1 MKLSFDKILIV
12 RLGALGDIINSLPV
26 LGTLRQ
32 HFPKSYIAWAVE
44 DKNASL
50 LKGHPLLDDVF
61 IFQRRQWAPHWSTH
75 PRYALSQASQFMS
88 SMRKQRFDIAL
99 DLQGNLKSGIIIA
112 SSNAQVRVGFKKGL
126 VKESN
131 HRFTNYHVDLPEVHI
146 NRVERY
152 LGLIKGLG
160 IDITKA
166 TRPERVKSL
175 IYIPPRDQK
184 AIEHYLVSRNI
195 KDRDFVII
203 HPGTSPFGAYKRW
216 SASNYAGL
224 VDKISQ
230 LNPSLKIIFTWG
242 PGERALIDEIT
253 SRVKGTKPIARLLE
267 RSELQPTIVGSI
279 PLKRN
284 CHTITDCATKSITQ
298 LAALIKKSRL
308 FIGSDSGPLYLAS
321 ILGIP
326 NIGLF
331 GPKDPI
337 VYKPYFNEDRS
348 VLIRKDLSCSPCKKR
363 TCAKPD
369 CMTLI
374 TVDEVY
380 AGVKKLLEV

>member
-1 MKLSFDKILIV
+1 MNLRFDKILIV
-12 RLGALGDIINSLPV
+12 RLGALGDIINCLPV
-26 LGTLRQ
+26 LGTLRER
-32 HFPKSYIAWAVE
+32 FPKSYIAWAVE

-61 IFQRRQWAPHWSTH
+61 IFERRQWAPHWSTH
-75 PRYALSQASQFMS
+75 PRYALSKASQFMS
-88 SMRKQRFDIAL
+88 SMRRQKFDIAL
-99 DLQGNLKSGIIIA
+99 DLQGNLKSGLVIA
-112 SSNAQVRVGFKKGL
+112 SSNAQTRVGFKKGL

-131 HRFTNYHVDLPEVHI
+131 HRFTNHHVDLPEVHI

-152 LGLIKGLG
+152 LTLVKDLG
-160 IDITKA
+160 IDTTKS
-166 TRPERVKSL
+166 TRPDRVKSL
-175 IYIPPRDQK
+175 IYIPSRDQK
-184 AIEHYLVSRNI
+184 AIDNYLESHSI

-216 SASNYAGL
+216 PSAHYAEL
-224 VDKISQ
+224 VDKINQ
-230 LNPSLKIIFTWG
+230 LNPSLKTILTWI
-242 PGERALIDEIT
+242 PSERTLINDIT
-253 SRVKGTKPIARLLE
+253 SKVKQTKP
-267 RSELQPTIVGSI
+267 V
-279 PLKRN
+279 
-284 CHTITDCATKSITQ
+284 TDCVTKSITQ
-298 LAALIKKSRL
+298 LAALIKKARL

-337 VYKPYFNEDRS
+337 IYKPYFNADRS
-348 VLIRKDLSCSPCKKR
+348 VLIRKDLPCSPCKKR

-374 TVDEVY
+374 SVEDVVTEVR
-380 AGVKKLLEV
+380 KLLAKLEAGS